1 VPESDHTLDTV
12 NTLRDPYLGEKSSNS
27 INLSIARSVSNLT
40 GPKISASQKGK
51 VTDWLSDHSPLCGPR
66 NMRAVAFPSKVLLAA
81 LIIVSLIVY
90 LK

>member
-1 VPESDHTLDTV
+1 
-12 NTLRDPYLGEKSSNS
+12 
-27 INLSIARSVSNLT
+27 
-40 GPKISASQKGK
+40 
-51 VTDWLSDHSPLCGPR
+51 LCGPR